1 MQVQTALLVFI
12 HLLAV
17 LFFMNKLM
25 THRAEAIIVSV
36 N

>member
-1 MQVQTALLVFI
+1 MEGQTALLVSIYF
-12 HLLAV
+12 LAV

-25 THRAEAIIVSV
+25 TQRAEAIIVSV